1 MVENRRYKVRLNSN
15 EKLEELLQEIYD
27 QTCKQINEIQN
38 EINNLMNST
47 NLGVDGISMEEKT
60 KYANAIHNFME
71 DKRKAINSKF
81 EIAKFLGEIIKHNGD
96 ATAAMGEKSIK
107 RTSLNFEELK
117 AAIDDNGDA
126 DTYNLKKN

>member
-47 NLGVDGISMEEKT
+47 NLGKDDISMEEKT

-81 EIAKFLGEIIKHNGD
+81 DIAKFLGEIIKHNGD

>member
-47 NLGVDGISMEEKT
+47 NLGADGISMEEKT

-81 EIAKFLGEIIKHNGD
+81 DIAKFLGEIIKHNGD

-117 AAIDDNGDA
+117 AAIDDNGDT